1 MTILNKYIVNIMEVF
16 KFYKTY
22 QKHNYE
28 VSNYGRVKKD
38 GIIIPYEELNN
49 WGNYKELFWHNTVH
63 KAVGLLFVDNPENKP
78 EIDHI
83 DGNPL
88 NNHYTNLRWVT
99 HSENMKNPITNDKL
113 RKALKEYYSDENII
127 KEISDKKKLFCQTE
141 RGKEIIQL
149 AVLHSPCVK
158 KGYQKSEEHLAKIA
172 DKLRGRTFSQ
182 AIKDNI
188 SIGTKKAMESPEIRA
203 KCILGGLHTKGLR
216 WMNNGIKNIRVEP
229 DKINEFIELGY
240 TIGRGK
246 ITF

>member
-1 MTILNKYIVNIMEVF
+1 MEVF

-38 GIIIPYEELNN
+38 GIIIPYEKLSN
-49 WGNYKELFWHNTVH
+49 WGNYKEVFWHNTVH

-99 HSENMKNPITNDKL
+99 HSENIRNPITINRMIKS
-113 RKALKEYYSDENII
+113 LKEYYSDEDVR
-127 KEISDKKKLFCQTE
+127 KKQSDKMKLFWQTE
-141 RGKEIIQL
+141 RGKEIIKL
-149 AVLHSPCVK
+149 AVLPPCFK
-158 KGYQKSEEHLAKIA
+158 KGYQKSEKHLAKIA

-188 SIGTKKAMESPEIRA
+188 SIGTKKAMESPEVRA

-216 WMNNGIKNIRVEP
+216 WMNNGVKNIRVEP